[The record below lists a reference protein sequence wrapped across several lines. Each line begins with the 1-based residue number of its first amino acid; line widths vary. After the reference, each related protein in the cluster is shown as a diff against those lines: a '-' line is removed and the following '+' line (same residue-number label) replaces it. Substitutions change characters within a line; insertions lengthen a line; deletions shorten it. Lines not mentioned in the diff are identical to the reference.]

1 MSAFSDA
8 DKEVEI
14 SFVLCPLHKFESGY
28 IGELPDDGIKKI
40 ILNDAKK
47 YRFILPQYLLNTFR
61 AALKK
66 YLHLSFQFL
75 DDYMF
80 ADGLVCRRAI
90 SDVTEAIKKIQPD
103 MVVIEYAVLSKLLTN
118 IPNNI
123 IKVVDTHDRF
133 SDRNKRIRRSGGL
146 GFWMSL
152 SEKQELKLLKRFDF
166 VIAIQRNEGD
176 SFRNLLKK
184 HNSKVETISI
194 TEKSM
199 GGIVPVSY
207 DDFAPVVA
215 GFIGSDNKHNK
226 EALEYFIQT
235 CWQKIKEK
243 VPNIQLLIAGT
254 VRVDEIFLND
264 SSIQHLGKVPSL
276 EHFYNKC
283 EFIINPCMSGSG
295 LKIKSVEALVFGKVL
310 VTTAE
315 GAEGLDGTED
325 YGVFICS
332 MEDNSLAECCIKLCN
347 DRDKLTLLAS
357 KNSEYINN
365 SYEKSLLKIKNILSE
380 KKVYE

>member
-1 MSAFSDA
+1 MSAFSEA

-40 ILNDAKK
+40 ILNSAKK

-152 SEKQELKLLKRFDF
+152 SEKQERRLLERFDI
-166 VIAIQRNEGD
+166 VIAIQDKEGEF
-176 SFRNLLKK
+176 FRSLLAASKT
-184 HNSKVETISI
+184 KVETISI
-194 TEKSM
+194 IQKSIR
-199 GGIVPVSY
+199 GTDSFIYNELSP
-207 DDFAPVVA
+207 FIL
-215 GFIGSDNKHNK
+215 GFIGSNNKHNK
-226 EALEYFIQT
+226 EGLEYFIQNN
-235 CWQKIKEK
+235 WQYIKDKIG
-243 VPNIQLLIAGT
+243 NIKFLLAGT
-254 VRVDEIFLND
+254 IAIDEKWLLD
-264 SSIQHLGKVPSL
+264 TSIQHLGKVASL
-276 EHFYNKC
+276 DDFYQQC
-283 EFIINPCMSGSG
+283 DFIINPCMSGTG
-295 LKIKSVEALVFGKVL
+295 LKIKSVEALEFGKVL
-310 VTTAE
+310 ITTPE
-315 GAEGLDGTED
+315 GAEGLDGVQA
-325 YGVFICS
+325 YGTFICKL
-332 MEDNSLAECCIKLCN
+332 EDNSFADCCIKLCA
-347 DRDKLTLLAS
+347 DRSNLILLAL
-357 KNSEYINN
+357 KNKTFIDN
-365 SYEKSLLKIKNILSE
+365 SYQESLTKIKILLNE
-380 KKVYE
+380 I